1 MNHPSKGLF
10 LNTSSLPQHNGSP
23 PLGLR
28 SVSPRVLIPNIITLS
43 ALCLGLSAMRW
54 AVEGNHHSAV
64 IAIVVAAI
72 LDSLDGRVARLLKG
86 TSHFGT
92 ELDSLADFVNFGVA
106 PAFILYLF
114 SLKTLQGLGWIVV
127 LIFAM
132 AVALRLARFN
142 VAAHNIDQPTWK
154 KRFFVGVP
162 APAAA
167 LIVLLPIYVQIF
179 TADTPWAHV
188 FENKEHLSAVLV
200 AAYSIG
206 VALLVIS
213 RIPTYSGKTVDPIP
227 RERVLPLIIAV
238 VVFIALLVNFTFIVL
253 AAGSVLYLC
262 CIPLWQHWY
271 HQYEQDQKPSP

>member
-1 MNHPSKGLF
+1 
-10 LNTSSLPQHNGSP
+10 
-23 PLGLR
+23 
-28 SVSPRVLIPNIITLS
+28 
-43 ALCLGLSAMRW
+43 MRW
-54 AVEGNHHSAV
+54 AVEGNYHSAV

-114 SLKTLQGLGWIVV
+114 SLKALQGLGWIVV

-142 VAAHNIDQPTWK
+142 VAAHNMDQPTWQ
-154 KRFFVGVP
+154 KRFFLGVP

-167 LIVLLPIYVQIF
+167 LIVLLPLYVRIF
-179 TADTPWAHV
+179 TADTFWSYLFEDKAH
-188 FENKEHLSAVLV
+188 LCAILV
-200 AAYSIG
+200 AVYTMG

-227 RERVLPLIIAV
+227 REHVLPLIIAA
-238 VVFIALLVNFTFIVL
+238 VVFLALLVNFTFIIL
-253 AAGSVLYLC
+253 AVGSILYLC

-271 HQYEQDQKPSP
+271 RQYEKDQTSS

>member
-1 MNHPSKGLF
+1 
-10 LNTSSLPQHNGSP
+10 
-23 PLGLR
+23 
-28 SVSPRVLIPNIITLS
+28 
-43 ALCLGLSAMRW
+43 MRW
-54 AVEGNHHSAV
+54 AVEGMYHGAV

-114 SLKTLQGLGWIVV
+114 SLKTLQGVGWIFV

-142 VAAHNIDQPTWK
+142 VAAHNVDQPLWQ
-154 KRFFVGVP
+154 KRFFMGVP

-167 LIVLLPIYVQIF
+167 LVVLLPVYLQIF
-179 TADTPWAHV
+179 IADTPWAPL
-188 FENKEHLSAVLV
+188 FEGKERLHATLV
-200 AAYSIG
+200 AGYSLI

-213 RIPTYSGKTVDPIP
+213 RIPTFSGKTVDPIP
-227 RERVLPLIIAV
+227 RERVLPLIIAA
-238 VVFIALLVNFTFIVL
+238 VVFLALLVNFTFLVL
-253 AAGSVLYLC
+253 AIGSVLYLC

-271 HQYEQDQKPSP
+271 RQYEKDQTPSS